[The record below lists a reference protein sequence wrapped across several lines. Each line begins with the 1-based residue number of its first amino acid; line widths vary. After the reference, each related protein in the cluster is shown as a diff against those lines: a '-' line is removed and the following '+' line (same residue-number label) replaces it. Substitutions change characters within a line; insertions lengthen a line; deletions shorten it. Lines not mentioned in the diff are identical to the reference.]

1 MRASSGLMRLLP
13 LAEVSVSRT
22 APCSSQHTWAQSLAA
37 GALQGVL
44 QQPSACIH
52 SALHPHAQTSPAVS
66 LQCFS
71 PRRQFFNFPGSSPDL
86 SKHYKERR
94 LIG

>member
-1 MRASSGLMRLLP
+1 MRLSGRLLRLLP
-13 LAEVSVSRT
+13 LAAASVGRT
-22 APCSSQHTWAQSLAA
+22 GTCSSQHVWAQSLAA
-37 GALQGVL
+37 GALHGL
-44 QQPSACIH
+44 LEQPSACIH
-52 SALHPHAQTSPAVS
+52 SALHPHAQPSPAVS
-66 LQCFS
+66 LQCFR